1 MIEFNNI
8 SLFNFVER
16 RLICFG
22 TAERRLKLMKFL
34 CQRRHETI
42 INLSKEF
49 NVSVRTI
56 QRDIDEISDM
66 LPIYVKTGRYNGGVY
81 VVDGFNFDKMYMSDN
96 EIALLEKVRETC
108 FSGAKLSL
116 NLAEKDTLNKIIINY
131 SKPAV

>member
-1 MIEFNNI
+1 M
-8 SLFNFVER
+8 V
-16 RLICFG
+16 RLG
-22 TAERRLKLMKFL
+22 TAERRLKLIKLL

-81 VVDGFNFDKMYMSDN
+81 VVDGFKADKIYMSDN
-96 EIALLEKVRETC
+96 EIALLKKVRETC
-108 FSGAKLSL
+108 FSGAKLTL
-116 NLAEKDTLNKIIINY
+116 NSQEIETLNKIIVNY

>member
-1 MIEFNNI
+1 M
-8 SLFNFVER
+8 V
-16 RLICFG
+16 RLG
-22 TAERRLKLMKFL
+22 TAERRLKLIKLL

-81 VVDGFNFDKMYMSDN
+81 VVDGFNVGKMYMSDN
-96 EIALLEKVRETC
+96 EIALLKKVRETY
-108 FSGAKLSL
+108 FSGARITL
-116 NLAEKDTLNKIIINY
+116 NSQEIETLNKIIVNY

>member
-1 MIEFNNI
+1 MCFNGKEI
-8 SLFNFVER
+8 V
-16 RLICFG
+16 RLG
-22 TAERRLKLMKFL
+22 TAERRLKLIKLL

-81 VVDGFNFDKMYMSDN
+81 VVDGFNVGKMYMSDN
-96 EIALLEKVRETC
+96 EIAVLEKVRETC
-108 FSGAKLSL
+108 FSGAKLIL
-116 NLAEKDTLNKIIINY
+116 NSQEIETLNKIIVNY

>member
-1 MIEFNNI
+1 M
-8 SLFNFVER
+8 V
-16 RLICFG
+16 RLG
-22 TAERRLKLMKFL
+22 TAERRLKLIKLL

-81 VVDGFNFDKMYMSDN
+81 VVDGFKADKIYMSDN
-96 EIALLEKVRETC
+96 EIALLKKVRETC
-108 FSGAKLSL
+108 FSGAKL
-116 NLAEKDTLNKIIINY
+116 TLNSQEIETLSKIIVNY

>member
-1 MIEFNNI
+1 M
-8 SLFNFVER
+8 
-16 RLICFG
+16 
-22 TAERRLKLMKFL
+22 KLL

-81 VVDGFNFDKMYMSDN
+81 VIDGFSFDRMYMSED
-96 EIALLEKVRETC
+96 ELALLKKVRSVSA
-108 FSGAKLSL
+108 SGEILSL
-116 NLAEKDTLNKIIINY
+116 NSQEIDSLNKIIADY
-131 SKPAV
+131 TKPTVL

>member
-1 MIEFNNI
+1 M
-8 SLFNFVER
+8 V
-16 RLICFG
+16 RLG
-22 TAERRLKLMKFL
+22 TAERRLKLIKLL

-81 VVDGFNFDKMYMSDN
+81 VVDGFNADKMYMSDN
-96 EIALLEKVRETC
+96 EIAVLEKVRETY
-108 FSGAKLSL
+108 FSGAKL
-116 NLAEKDTLNKIIINY
+116 TLNSQEIETLSKIIINY

>member
-1 MIEFNNI
+1 M
-8 SLFNFVER
+8 V
-16 RLICFG
+16 RLG
-22 TAERRLKLMKFL
+22 TAERRLKLIKLL
-34 CQRRHETI
+34 CQPRHETI

-81 VVDGFNFDKMYMSDN
+81 VVDGFKADKMYMSDN
-96 EIALLEKVRETC
+96 EIALLKKVRETC
-108 FSGAKLSL
+108 FSGAKL
-116 NLAEKDTLNKIIINY
+116 TLNSQEIETLSKIIVNY

>member
-1 MIEFNNI
+1 MCFNGKEI
-8 SLFNFVER
+8 V
-16 RLICFG
+16 RLG
-22 TAERRLKLMKFL
+22 TAERRLKFIKLL

-81 VVDGFNFDKMYMSDN
+81 VVDGFNVGKMYMSDN
-96 EIALLEKVRETC
+96 EIAVLEKVRETC
-108 FSGAKLSL
+108 FSGAKLTL
-116 NLAEKDTLNKIIINY
+116 NSQEIETLNKIIVNY

>member
-1 MIEFNNI
+1 MVH
-8 SLFNFVER
+8 L
-16 RLICFG
+16 G
-22 TAERRLKLMKFL
+22 TAERRLKLIKLL

-81 VVDGFNFDKMYMSDN
+81 VVDEFNADKMYMSDN
-96 EIALLEKVRETC
+96 EIEVLEKVRETY
-108 FSGAKLSL
+108 FSGQGLL
-116 NLAEKDTLNKIIINY
+116 
-131 SKPAV
+131 